1 MKETKHAIWK
11 ADGEWIVEPRD
22 RETKEPRGD
31 RLSFPARAA
40 ALLYIMKLDAPR
52 LHAIA
57 SKIAFRHA
65 RAIAPTELP
74 DNDIRVNPFSFDH
87 AFTQRLLNAAILVKA
102 GDVSFTSARTA
113 VSKTAQVR
121 SFSDPTTVYQV
132 SSDGCDCG
140 DYTERGFESLAYGR
154 YCKHTLAVKIAA
166 VYDGELD
173 EESTPDTAEE
183 STPDFLDFCPRQ
195 PREQLQDPTVTT
207 ARGRAMSERQFLKLA
222 DEGEVALVREISEF
236 LPAYGDTP
244 PQQLHG
250 WRYEF
255 RPATE
260 SEFLAHRNL
269 FEDGRELLELLL
281 GSLPQRSRSA
291 ADLREVKLYLNTR
304 GDRALATAMRL
315 SEHVTQSSLP
325 GLQAPPVMYH

>member
-1 MKETKHAIWK
+1 MKETKHAIWQ
-11 ADGEWIVEPRD
+11 ADGEWVVEPRD
-22 RETKEPRGD
+22 ADTGEPHGD

-40 ALLYIMKLDAPR
+40 ALLYIMQLDAPR

-65 RAIAPTELP
+65 RAIAPP
-74 DNDIRVNPFSFDH
+74 DNDIRVNPFSFDND
-87 AFTQRLLNAAILVKA
+87 FTQRLLNAAILVKA
-102 GDVSFTSARTA
+102 GYVLFTSARTA

-121 SFSDPTTVYQV
+121 SQADPTAVYQV
-132 SSDGCDCG
+132 SSDQCDCS

-207 ARGRAMSERQFLKLA
+207 ARGRSMSERQFLKLA

-244 PQQLHG
+244 TKQLHG

-260 SEFLAHRNL
+260 SEFRAHREF
-269 FEDGRELLELLL
+269 FEEGRELLYLQL
-281 GSLPQRSRSA
+281 GSLPQRSKSA
-291 ADLREVKLYLNTR
+291 VDLREVKLYLETR
-304 GDRALATAMRL
+304 GNRALATALRL